1 VLRSLSHRVQKV
13 VVSGS
18 RRIFDATSPP
28 LPGIEIPGIHATWS
42 FVEWVQPTST
52 CFVIQGDPR
61 NLPEYETQT
70 FSENDVRQGGLNT
83 A

>member
-1 VLRSLSHRVQKV
+1 M
-13 VVSGS
+13 
-18 RRIFDATSPP
+18 P
-28 LPGIEIPGIHATWS
+28 LPHHCLASRYLPFTQRGVSWNGYR
-42 FVEWVQPTST
+42 PTST